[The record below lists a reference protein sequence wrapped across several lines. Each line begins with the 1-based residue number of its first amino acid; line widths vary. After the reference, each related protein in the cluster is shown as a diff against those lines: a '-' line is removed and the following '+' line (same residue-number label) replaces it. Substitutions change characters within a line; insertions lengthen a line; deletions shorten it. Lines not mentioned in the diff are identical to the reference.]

1 MRAGG
6 GGLEKAGSTVTNLGK
21 VSGREGLNNNS

>member
-6 GGLEKAGSTVTNLGK
+6 GGLKKAGSTVANLEK